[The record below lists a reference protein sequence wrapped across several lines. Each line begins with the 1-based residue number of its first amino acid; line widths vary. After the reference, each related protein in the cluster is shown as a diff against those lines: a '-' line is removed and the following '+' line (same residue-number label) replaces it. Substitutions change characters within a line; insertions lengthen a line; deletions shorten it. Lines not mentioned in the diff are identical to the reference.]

1 MEGIKDAAVTALG
14 ERAGLVDEAVL
25 EYLCG
30 TVEGS
35 LDEGQDDDDIIDA
48 IAGLLDEC
56 LSLHDGAAINEL
68 CRTIIRGAKASRQG
82 AAASTPASAA
92 PNAAEPMSFKLND
105 AITAQEK
112 SIKADFKIEMGV
124 RVNFNASLMSRGTNA
139 EISEEDPDMMLRRL
153 KMEKRSAKLDK
164 RAARREKLRAM
175 QNEETMQALTREPVV
190 LHWQGV
196 RKGTSDIIL
205 QGVEMRLGALEL
217 LSDCTV
223 TIAFGRRYGL
233 IGRNGIGKTT
243 LLKHLS
249 AKKFDGIPQHLQV
262 LHIEQEVPGGD
273 ASVLECVL
281 ATDVER
287 TALLAEERELQEE
300 HAEEDGEDEQD
311 SATRL
316 NEVWERLKAIE
327 SDSAPARAAEIL
339 CGLGFSEEDQQRT
352 TASFSGGWRM
362 RVSLAR
368 ALFIS
373 PDVLLLDE
381 PTNHLDL
388 HAVLWLEEYLQS
400 WEKTLIVVSH
410 ARSFLNAGGWHRTL
424 CDRHPPLPEQGHPQV
439 QGRLRH
445 LRGHARRGAAPV
457 GQEGRGAG
465 PAACAYAGLH
475 RPLPLQRQA
484 RVHGAIADQ
493 VTRAHGAARRGL
505 RGPHAAVRLP
515 LARAAAAARPGD
527 DGLLLPVPGRQ
538 AQHLHQRQ
546 PRHRPRD
553 APCRGRPQRR
563 GQVDAAQGDPRR
575 PRAHLRRGPPLG
587 QAAAR
592 PLLAAPRGPARPLPL
607 GARGV
612 PEGRP
617 AGERRRGAQA
627 PGQHGARRQ
636 SGTAADAHALGR
648 AEEPR
653 RLRADHV
660 AEAAHPA
667 ARRAHQPPRPGRGRG
682 AHQRAQQLRGRAAR
696 GEPRRAPDNQRVRAA
711 ARRRRWQ
718 GVGARRGLQ
727 GVPEAAAR
735 KVEDA
740 QGKVGPPGLNA

>member
-410 ARSFLNAGGWHRTL
+410 ARSFLNAVVTDILHFQNK
-424 CDRHPPLPEQGHPQV
+424 DI
-439 QGRLRH
+439 
-445 LRGHARRGAAPV
+445 RRFKGDYDTF
-457 GQEGRGAG
+457 E
-465 PAACAYAGLH
+465 
-475 RPLPLQRQA
+475 
-484 RVHGAIADQ
+484 D
-493 VTRAHGAARRGL
+493 TRAEEL
-505 RGPHAAVRLP
+505 
-515 LARAAAAARPGD
+515 
-527 DGLLLPVPGRQ
+527 
-538 AQHLHQRQ
+538 
-546 PRHRPRD
+546 
-553 APCRGRPQRR
+553 
-563 GQVDAAQGDPRR
+563 
-575 PRAHLRRGPPLG
+575 
-587 QAAAR
+587 
-592 PLLAAPRGPARPLPL
+592 
-607 GARGV
+607 
-612 PEGRP
+612 
-617 AGERRRGAQA
+617 
-627 PGQHGARRQ
+627 RQ
-636 SGTAADAHALGR
+636 SGKKAEAQDRQRAHTQAFIDRFRSNAKRASMVQSRIKSLGR
-648 AEEPR
+648 MELLAEVFEDPTLQFDFPSPEP
-653 RLRADHV
+653 L
-660 AEAAHPA
+660 
-667 ARRAHQPPRPGRGRG
+667 QPPVLGMTDCSFQYPGDKPNIFTNVNLGIDLETRLAVVGPNGAGKSTLLKVILGDLEPTSGEVHRSGKLRLGRFSQHHVDQLDLSLSALEAFQKADPQASG
-682 AHQRAQQLRGRAAR
+682 VEVRRHLGSMGLGGNLALQPMRTLSGGQKSRAAFAQIMWQKPHILLLDEPTNHLDLDAVEALINALNNFEGGLLVVSHDEHLITNVCEQLLVVDDGKVWEHAEGFKAYRKQQLAKSRTLKA
-696 GEPRRAPDNQRVRAA
+696 
-711 ARRRRWQ
+711 
-718 GVGARRGLQ
+718 
-727 GVPEAAAR
+727 
-735 KVEDA
+735 K
-740 QGKVGPPGLNA
+740 